1 MAEATQKTT
10 NYSPEMVD
18 SLVAMYEEL
27 GNDGLDQIAAE
38 LDKTVRSVRS
48 KLVRQ
53 GVYVASPKKAAAK
66 QEGPSKKEILR
77 EIESNGFDVS
87 GFEGATKAALSRL
100 ISVVAN

>member
-18 SLVAMYEEL
+18 SMVAMYEEL

-48 KLVRQ
+48 KLVRE